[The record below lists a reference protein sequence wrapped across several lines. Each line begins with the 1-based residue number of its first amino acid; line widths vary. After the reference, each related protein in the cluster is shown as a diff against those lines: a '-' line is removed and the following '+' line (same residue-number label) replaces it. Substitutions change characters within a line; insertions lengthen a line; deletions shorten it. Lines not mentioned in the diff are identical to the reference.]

1 MTGAP
6 GADGDPT
13 EASLRVVAPEPL
25 GSPRDIPGATA
36 NRAASGKKVERAGT
50 PPWLLVMRREI
61 IVRLADKAFLAGTA
75 VTLVM
80 IVGFC
85 AYGIWDTERVQTATL
100 VTASADAGLAERVV
114 QEAPE
119 VDDRLRVE
127 VREAGSP
134 AAAEALVRDGEA
146 DAWLRPGDDGWVLTT
161 ESEPVPAL
169 EQVVAAVVRTDALE
183 EQATRLGT
191 TPEALEAGSRVTPEF
206 LEGDADRAGLASA
219 VAFAFAF
226 LFYITSVLFGY
237 QLANSVVEEKQNR
250 VVEII
255 ATSIPLRHL
264 LAGKV
269 LGNSVIAVLQM
280 MLYAAVALV
289 GLSFTPYDRY
299 VAGISGP
306 VSWFLVFFVAGFAA
320 MAALWAVAGSLASR
334 TEDVQSTSTPMTM
347 LVVAVFFGALFAPDR
362 WASALSFV
370 PPFSAVLMPTRLV
383 EGEAAVWEPLLAL
396 ALILVAA
403 AAIIVVA
410 ERIYRRSLLQ
420 TGGKLSMRQAWSAP
434 E

>member
-1 MTGAP
+1 MGAP
-6 GADGDPT
+6 
-13 EASLRVVAPEPL
+13 S
-25 GSPRDIPGATA
+25 
-36 NRAASGKKVERAGT
+36 
-50 PPWLLVMRREI
+50 WLLVMRREI
-61 IVRLADKAFLAGTA
+61 VVRLSDRAFLAGTA

-85 AYGIWDTERVQTATL
+85 AYGIWDAGRIQTYTLATAAADVGVADRVA
-100 VTASADAGLAERVV
+100 

-119 VDDRLRVE
+119 LDDQVRVE
-127 VREAGSP
+127 VRDAGTP
-134 AAAEALVRDGEA
+134 DAAEALVRDGEA
-146 DAWLRPGDDGWVLTT
+146 DAWLHPGGDGWLLTT
-161 ESEPVPAL
+161 ESESEQAL
-169 EQVVAAVVRTDALE
+169 EQVVAEVVRTAALE
-183 EQATRLGT
+183 DQATRLGT
-191 TPEALEAGSRVTPEF
+191 TPEALEAGSRVTAEF
-206 LEGDADRAGLASA
+206 LEGDADRAGVASV

-226 LFYITSVLFGY
+226 LFYLTSVLFGY
-237 QLANSVVEEKQNR
+237 QLASSVVEEKQNR
-250 VVEII
+250 IVEII
-255 ATSIPLRHL
+255 ATSIPVRHL

-280 MLYAAVALV
+280 ALYAGVGLV

-306 VSWFLVFFVAGFAA
+306 VGWFLVFFVAGFAA
-320 MAALWAVAGSLASR
+320 LATLWAVAGSLASR

-347 LVVAVFFGALFAPDR
+347 LTLAVFFGALFAPAG
-362 WASALSFV
+362 WASVLSFV

-383 EGEAAVWEPLLAL
+383 EGDVAVWEPLLAL
-396 ALILVAA
+396 ALLVLAA
-403 AAIIVVA
+403 AAIILVA